1 MYSFLFD
8 IPPVLGQVRV
18 TLRLAER
25 LHDNDC
31 EVCYT
36 DTSDSAFTDQLLEQG
51 IGRIIYPTDLQ
62 WFRPDLTLLDLSLN
76 VRAEVYARYGIPTLY
91 VTTYDG
97 TARQETL
104 DGIPLLRL
112 PPSPCRPLSR
122 NVRETDFLDKIKKI
136 RQKKLRAVIIGIL
149 EENTRNTAG
158 MKQIYRI
165 VRHCASEHTNYQ
177 FILLTG
183 SEETEEE
190 LLALPENVCLYRPG
204 NLHDLLK
211 VCDLALTAEGGDAS
225 DDCIFAHIPVWQLS
239 GRAQRKLTPGKL
251 DKEIQARLNNLE
263 YLAEQQRQL
272 SSFYEQENL
281 KIDQLARQLVANL
294 KLKNRK

>member
-76 VRAEVYARYGIPTLY
+76 VRAEVYARYGIPTIY

-97 TARQETL
+97 TVQQETP

-122 NVRETDFLDKIKKI
+122 NVRETDFLDKIQEI

-165 VRHCASEHTNYQ
+165 VRHCASEHSNYQ
-177 FILLTG
+177 FILLTDR
-183 SEETEEE
+183 EEMEEE
-190 LLALPENVCLYRPG
+190 LLTLPENVCLYRSG

-211 VCDLALTAEGGDAS
+211 ICDLALAAEGGSAV
-225 DDCIFAHIPVWQLS
+225 DDCIFAHLPVW
-239 GRAQRKLTPGKL
+239 KLTDRMLRRLTFRKL
-251 DKEIQARLNNLE
+251 DKEIQDRLANLAC
-263 YLAEQQRQL
+263 LKEQQSQL
-272 SSFYEQENL
+272 CFIYEQENL
-281 KIDQLARQLVANL
+281 KVDQLARQLIANL
-294 KLKNRK
+294 KQKNRK

>member
-1 MYSFLFD
+1 M
-8 IPPVLGQVRV
+8 
-18 TLRLAER
+18 
-25 LHDNDC
+25 
-31 EVCYT
+31 
-36 DTSDSAFTDQLLEQG
+36 
-51 IGRIIYPTDLQ
+51 
-62 WFRPDLTLLDLSLN
+62 
-76 VRAEVYARYGIPTLY
+76 
-91 VTTYDG
+91 
-97 TARQETL
+97 
-104 DGIPLLRL
+104 
-112 PPSPCRPLSR
+112 
-122 NVRETDFLDKIKKI
+122 
-136 RQKKLRAVIIGIL
+136 
-149 EENTRNTAG
+149 
-158 MKQIYRI
+158 
-165 VRHCASEHTNYQ
+165 
-177 FILLTG
+177 
-183 SEETEEE
+183 
-190 LLALPENVCLYRPG
+190 ALPENVCLYRPG